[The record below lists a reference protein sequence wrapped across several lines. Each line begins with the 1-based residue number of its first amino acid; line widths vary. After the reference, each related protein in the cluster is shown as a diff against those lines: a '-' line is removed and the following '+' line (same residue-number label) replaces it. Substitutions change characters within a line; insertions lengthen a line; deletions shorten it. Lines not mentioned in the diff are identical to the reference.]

1 MNSVNS
7 SKSPKTSL
15 LLADV
20 DGTLVTKEKIL
31 TDRARAAVYK
41 LWDAGIRFTITSGRP
56 PLGMKMIAD
65 GLKLTEPIA
74 AFNGGLFVYPD
85 FSVLEENILPKG
97 IAKNVVEMITA
108 HHLDVWI
115 YRGKD
120 WFVHE
125 RHGPHVDREEWTV
138 KFSPT
143 VVSSFE
149 GLFDNAVKIVGVS
162 DDLDAVAKC
171 ETDIQ
176 QAFSPHIH
184 CQAGASSDG
193 GEQVSAA
200 RSQPYYL
207 DVTHPHANKG
217 AVVDRLSQLL
227 GIPRQEIATIGDMP
241 NDVPMFERSGLSIAM
256 GNASV
261 EVQQQAQY
269 VTTSYEEEG
278 FANAVE
284 WFILGNGNAT
294 AIPQNRLRSA
304 AYNQ

>member
-1 MNSVNS
+1 MNSTTPP
-7 SKSPKTSL
+7 KSPKISL

-31 TDRARAAVYK
+31 TDRARAAVQN
-41 LWDAGIRFTITSGRP
+41 LHDAGIRFAITSGRP
-56 PLGMKMIAD
+56 PLGMKTIVEA
-65 GLKLTEPIA
+65 LKLTEPIA

-85 FSVLEENILPKG
+85 FSTLEENVLPTAIVRAVIQT
-97 IAKNVVEMITA
+97 IAA

-143 VVSSFE
+143 VVSSYDA
-149 GLFDNAVKIVGVS
+149 LLDNVVKIVGVS
-162 DDLDAVAKC
+162 DDLNAVAKC
-171 ETDIQ
+171 EIDVQ
-176 QAFSPHIH
+176 QAFSPHVH
-184 CQAGASSDG
+184 CQAGASSG
-193 GEQVSAA
+193 GGKQVSAA

-207 DVTHPHANKG
+207 DVTHPRANKG

-256 GNASV
+256 GNASA

-284 WFILGNGNAT
+284 QFILGSNAAERKRGQSFT
-294 AIPQNRLRSA
+294 KQ
-304 AYNQ
+304 YF

>member
-1 MNSVNS
+1 MSSINS
-7 SKSPKTSL
+7 SKLPKISL

-31 TDRARAAVYK
+31 TDRARVAVHK
-41 LWDAGIRFTITSGRP
+41 LRDANIRFAITSGRP
-56 PLGMKMIAD
+56 PLGMKMIVET
-65 GLKLTEPIA
+65 LKLTEPSA

-85 FSVLEENILPKG
+85 FSTLEENVLSSTITQDVIKM
-97 IAKNVVEMITA
+97 IAA

-120 WFVHE
+120 WYVHE
-125 RHGPHVDREEWTV
+125 RHGSHVDREEWTV

-143 VVSSFE
+143 VVSSF
-149 GLFDNAVKIVGVS
+149 DNLLDSVVKIVGVS

-171 ETDIQ
+171 EADIQ
-176 QAFSPHIH
+176 QAFSQRVH
-184 CQAGASSDG
+184 CQARASSNG
-193 GEQVSAA
+193 SEQVSAA

-256 GNASV
+256 GNASA
-261 EVQQQAQY
+261 EVQKQAQY
-269 VTTSYEEEG
+269 VTTSYEDEG

-284 WFILGNGNAT
+284 QFILGNNA
-294 AIPQNRLRSA
+294 IDVPGNRLQSA
-304 AYNQ
+304 V

>member
-1 MNSVNS
+1 MNHTIL
-7 SKSPKTSL
+7 SKSPQISL

-31 TDRARAAVYK
+31 TDRARAAVHK
-41 LWDAGIRFTITSGRP
+41 LWDAGIRFAITSGRP

-65 GLKLTEPIA
+65 ALKLTEPSA

-85 FSVLEENILPKG
+85 FSILEENILPSTVAQDVARM
-97 IAKNVVEMITA
+97 IAA
-108 HHLDVWI
+108 HHLDLWI

-138 KFSPT
+138 KFPPT
-143 VVSSFE
+143 VVSSFD
-149 GLFDNAVKIVGVS
+149 GLFDNIVKIVGVS
-162 DDLDAVAKC
+162 DDLEAVAKC
-171 ETDIQ
+171 ETDVQ
-176 QAFSPHIH
+176 KAFSPQVH
-184 CQAGASSDG
+184 CQAGASSGG
-193 GEQVSAA
+193 GERVSAA

-227 GIPRQEIATIGDMP
+227 GIPRQQIATIGDMP

-261 EVQQQAQY
+261 EVQKQADY

-284 WFILGNGNAT
+284 QFILGNT
-294 AIPQNRLRSA
+294 AARAAHRLRSTV
-304 AYNQ
+304 

>member
-1 MNSVNS
+1 MNSTTP
-7 SKSPKTSL
+7 PKFPKISL

-31 TDRARAAVYK
+31 TDRARTAVCK
-41 LWDAGIRFTITSGRP
+41 LKDAGIRFAITSGRP
-56 PLGMKMIAD
+56 PLGMKAIVEE
-65 GLKLTEPIA
+65 LKLTEPIA

-85 FSVLEENILPKG
+85 FSTLEENVLPTAIVREVIQT
-97 IAKNVVEMITA
+97 IAA

-125 RHGPHVDREEWTV
+125 RHGSHVDREEWTV

-143 VVSSFE
+143 VVSSYDD
-149 GLFDNAVKIVGVS
+149 LLDNVVKIVGVS
-162 DDLDAVAKC
+162 DDLNAVAKC
-171 ETDIQ
+171 EIDVR

-184 CQAGASSDG
+184 CQAGASSGG

-207 DVTHPHANKG
+207 DVTHPRANKG

-256 GNASV
+256 GNASQ
-261 EVQQQAQY
+261 EVQQQAQH

-284 WFILGNGNAT
+284 QFILGDRHEVSKAKYQPSST
-294 AIPQNRLRSA
+294 R
-304 AYNQ
+304 

>member
-1 MNSVNS
+1 MNPVS
-7 SKSPKTSL
+7 SPKSPKISL

-20 DGTLVTKEKIL
+20 DGTLVTKQKIL
-31 TDRARAAVYK
+31 TDRARAAVQN
-41 LWDAGIRFTITSGRP
+41 LHDAGIRFAITSGRP
-56 PLGMKMIAD
+56 PLGMKTIVEA
-65 GLKLTEPIA
+65 LKLTEPIA
-74 AFNGGLFVYPD
+74 AFNGGLFVNPD
-85 FSVLEENILPKG
+85 FSTIEENVLPTAIVREVIQT
-97 IAKNVVEMITA
+97 IAA

-125 RHGPHVDREEWTV
+125 RHGSHVDREEWTV

-143 VVSSFE
+143 VVSSYDD
-149 GLFDNAVKIVGVS
+149 LLDNVVKIVGVS
-162 DDLDAVAKC
+162 DDLNAVAKC
-171 ETDIQ
+171 EIDVR
-176 QAFSPHIH
+176 QAFSPHVH
-184 CQAGASSDG
+184 CQAGASSGG

-207 DVTHPHANKG
+207 DVTHPRANKG

-227 GIPRQEIATIGDMP
+227 GISRQEIATIGDMP

-256 GNASV
+256 GNASA

-284 WFILGNGNAT
+284 QFILGSNA
-294 AIPQNRLRSA
+294 ADISKNRLQSTV
-304 AYNQ
+304 

>member
-1 MNSVNS
+1 MNAVTS
-7 SKSPKTSL
+7 SNPSKISL

-31 TDRARAAVYK
+31 TDRARAAVHK
-41 LWDAGIRFTITSGRP
+41 LQDAGIRFTITSGRP
-56 PLGMKMIAD
+56 PLGMKMIVDA
-65 GLKLTEPIA
+65 LKLTEPIA
-74 AFNGGLFVYPD
+74 AFNGGLFVNPD
-85 FSVLEENILPKG
+85 FSTLEENVLPTT
-97 IAKNVVEMITA
+97 IVPEVIQMITA

-115 YRGKD
+115 YRGQD

-143 VVSSFE
+143 VVTSFD
-149 GLFDNAVKIVGVS
+149 GLFDNVVKIVGVS
-162 DDLDAVAKC
+162 DDLDSVAKC
-171 ETDIQ
+171 ETAVQ
-176 QAFSPHIH
+176 KAFSAHVH
-184 CQAGASSDG
+184 CQTKASSG

-241 NDVPMFERSGLSIAM
+241 NDVPMFKRSGLSIAM
-256 GNASV
+256 GNAST
-261 EVQQQAQY
+261 EVQKQANY

-278 FANAVE
+278 FAHAVE
-284 WFILGNGNAT
+284 QFILVDQTVSNAEFQ
-294 AIPQNRLRSA
+294 PSG
-304 AYNQ
+304 AY

>member
-1 MNSVNS
+1 MSQTIQS
-7 SKSPKTSL
+7 SKISL

-31 TDRARAAVYK
+31 TDRTRAAIHK
-41 LWDAGIRFTITSGRP
+41 LWDSGIRFTITSGRP
-56 PLGMKMIAD
+56 PLGMKTIAD
-65 GLKLTEPIA
+65 ELKLTELIA

-85 FSVLEENILPKG
+85 FSTLEENVLSTTITQDVIKM
-97 IAKNVVEMITA
+97 IAD

-143 VVSSFE
+143 VVSSFD
-149 GLFDNAVKIVGVS
+149 GLLDNVIKIVGVS
-162 DDLDAVAKC
+162 DDLDAVAHC
-171 ETDIQ
+171 ETDVQ
-176 QAFSPHIH
+176 QTFSPHVH
-184 CQAGASSDG
+184 CRAGASSG
-193 GEQVSAA
+193 GGKQVSAA

-207 DVTHPHANKG
+207 DVTHPQANKG
-217 AVVDRLSQLL
+217 AVVDRLSHLL
-227 GIPRQEIATIGDMP
+227 GIPRQEIATIGDML

-256 GNASV
+256 GNASAD
-261 EVQQQAQY
+261 VQKQAQY

-284 WFILGNGNAT
+284 WFILGKRTAT
-294 AIPQNRLRSA
+294 EIPKSRLRPTV
-304 AYNQ
+304 

>member
-1 MNSVNS
+1 MSQPIQS
-7 SKSPKTSL
+7 SKISL

-31 TDRARAAVYK
+31 TDRARAAIHK
-41 LWDAGIRFTITSGRP
+41 LRDAGIRFTITSGRP

-65 GLKLTEPIA
+65 ALKLAEPIA

-85 FSVLEENILPKG
+85 FSVLEENVLPTTITQKVVKM
-97 IAKNVVEMITA
+97 IAD

-138 KFSPT
+138 KFPPT
-143 VVSSFE
+143 VVSSFD
-149 GLFDNAVKIVGVS
+149 GLFNNVVKIVGVS
-162 DDLDAVAKC
+162 DDLEAVAQC
-171 ETDIQ
+171 ETDVQ
-176 QAFSPHIH
+176 QAFGPQVQ
-184 CQAGASSDG
+184 CQAGASSGG

-207 DVTHPHANKG
+207 DVTHPQANKG

-256 GNASV
+256 GNASA
-261 EVQQQAQY
+261 EVQKQAQC

-284 WFILGNGNAT
+284 WFILGDRA
-294 AIPQNRLRSA
+294 AAEISSSRLQSTV
-304 AYNQ
+304 